1 MKTLFEIS
9 PCLKIGLML
18 TEDGYKNLQ
27 EFLQREIEDASNRI
41 MELSKEIKN
50 LEKQLLK
57 EEKKSEKLEEKKPE
71 SKKEK
76 AGEKN

>member
-27 EFLQREIEDASNRI
+27 EHLQGEIEEASNRI
-41 MELSKEIKN
+41 VELSKEIKN

-57 EEKKSEKLEEKKPE
+57 EEKKSEKQEEKKTE
-71 SKKEK
+71 TKKE
-76 AGEKN
+76 EVKN

>member
-27 EFLQREIEDASNRI
+27 ESLQGEIEEASNRI
-41 MELSKEIKN
+41 AELSKEIKDM
-50 LEKQLLK
+50 EKQLLK
-57 EEKKSEKLEEKKPE
+57 EEKKSETET
-71 SKKEK
+71 KKEK
-76 AGEKN
+76 TVETNKGEKN